1 MGKLRSKKWLE
12 EMIIREE
19 QELDYHRDRLYNFEE
34 ELSEV
39 KNKNRTS
46 EVQKR

>member
-1 MGKLRSKKWLE
+1 MEKQKRIKWLE

-19 QELDYHRDRLYNFEE
+19 QELDYHRDRLLDFKG
-34 ELSEV
+34 EL
-39 KNKNRTS
+39 R